1 MKTKVLTLAVSLK
14 RIKVHESILEFDAY
28 DEDDCKLVSFSLRQ
42 SLGLQGYSLF
52 HFIDGQRK
60 YYLSKGEDFDKLNT
74 CYMVDL
80 ENPKLLYADYD
91 EIKKILLEELKYN
104 YIPPNGE
111 NVFYPQCN

>member
-14 RIKVHESILEFDAY
+14 RIKIHESILEFDST
-28 DEDDCKLVSFSLRQ
+28 DDTECKLASISLRR

-60 YYLSKGEDFDKLNT
+60 YYLSKGKDFDKLNT
-74 CYMVDL
+74 CFMIDL
-80 ENPKLLYADYD
+80 ENPNLLYADY
-91 EIKKILLEELKYN
+91 EGIKKILLEEIKTN

-111 NVFYPQCN
+111 NVFHIHFN